1 MSGRT
6 TAGRIEAT
14 VVALGGGHGLA
25 VTLRA
30 LAEVV
35 TDPVGVVSM
44 ADDGGSSGRLRAALG
59 VAPPGDVRKCLV
71 ALAEPGSLWARA
83 FEHRFGAGE
92 LTDHALGNLVL
103 AGLAEVTGSLERA
116 IDEVGRLLGC
126 TGRVL
131 PATVGPVE
139 LSARVAGGRVEGQAA
154 VALTRAIHA
163 LELRPPDP
171 EVPPSVLEALERAD
185 LVLLGPGSLYTSVLA
200 VAAVPRIRVALRRA
214 PAAKLWVANL
224 AEQAGETEGYDVAA
238 HLDALWRHEVPVDG
252 IVVDPAALPLGA
264 LPEGLDVVRRTLAA
278 RGSRAHDPALLGRC
292 VAALLDGARGPGVE
306 RLAGTRGHATES
318 CAAPRMPAHQGT
330 VRQSAATRGAPEGAR
345 GEEDGS

>member
-6 TAGRIEAT
+6 PKGRIDAT

-35 TDPVGVVSM
+35 GEPVGVVSM

-92 LTDHALGNLVL
+92 LADHALGNLVL
-103 AGLAEVTGSLERA
+103 AGLAEVTGSLEQA
-116 IDEVGRLLGC
+116 IGEAGRLLGC
-126 TGRVL
+126 AGRVL

-171 EVPPSVLEALERAD
+171 EVPASVLDAIARAD

-200 VAAVPRIRVALRRA
+200 VAAVPRIRAALRQAAA
-214 PAAKLWVANL
+214 PKVWVANL
-224 AEQAGETEGYDVAA
+224 AAQVGETEGYDVAA
-238 HLDALWRHEVPVDG
+238 HFDALRRHEVPVDG
-252 IVVDPAALPLGA
+252 VVVDPAGLPLGT
-264 LPEGLDVVRRTLAA
+264 LPAGLDVMRRTLAA
-278 RGSRAHDPALLGRC
+278 RDGRAHDPALLGC
-292 VAALLDGARGPGVE
+292 WVAELLEASLGSGME
-306 RLAGTRGHATES
+306 RLAETGEHARESLAGLLGRVSGPARG
-318 CAAPRMPAHQGT
+318 G
-330 VRQSAATRGAPEGAR
+330 SAARGAPEGAR